1 MKCNIISIGHKPT
14 NWESEGIKYY
24 VKQLPKNCL
33 INFIDIKG
41 KQHPKMKKGEV
52 LKLEKELILDKLD
65 PANKIIVC
73 DISGKKLSSINLSR
87 MIQKSLNINEDI
99 AFIIGGS
106 YGLSEEIVKKAN
118 FILSVSDL
126 TFPHRLFKMM
136 LIEQIYRSFSI
147 INNMPYHK

>member
-41 KQHPKMKKGEV
+41 KQHPKMKKDEV

-106 YGLSEEIVKKAN
+106 YGLSEEIVKRAN

>member
-1 MKCNIISIGHKPT
+1 
-14 NWESEGIKYY
+14 
-24 VKQLPKNCL
+24 
-33 INFIDIKG
+33 
-41 KQHPKMKKGEV
+41 
-52 LKLEKELILDKLD
+52 
-65 PANKIIVC
+65 
-73 DISGKKLSSINLSR
+73 